1 LPAVV
6 WMSMVCSAAGSAV
19 WSVTLVMGIDV
30 IGSVSYCRDR
40 EAERRARPAT

>member
-1 LPAVV
+1 
-6 WMSMVCSAAGSAV
+6 MSMVCSAAGSAV